1 MAKAN
6 RFQRMDEFV
15 MPILALLVTV
25 AAGAAVWWW
34 RLKLMKEASHEIID
48 SVQKM
53 RGAFRRKKFRQAAEV
68 APLASIRDPAIAA
81 VAYFLCLAHEKPE
94 SLSAVNDYIRQ
105 NMAGIIAAGDMDEVL
120 VFAEWAARR
129 VINPTDPVRRF
140 RDLWRERLTTQEC
153 RDLFAMAEDVVA
165 FAGPPTPDQAA
176 SIEALRLA
184 ILT

>member
-1 MAKAN
+1 
-6 RFQRMDEFV
+6 
-15 MPILALLVTV
+15 MPILAFLVTV

-34 RLKLMKEASHEIID
+34 RLKLMREAGGEIID

-53 RGAFRRKKFRQAAEV
+53 RGAFRRKKFRMAAET

-81 VAYFLCLAHEKPE
+81 VAYFLCLAHEKPQ
-94 SLSAVNDYIRQ
+94 SLAEANTYIRQ
-105 NMAGIIAAGDMDEVL
+105 RMAGIIAEGDMDEVL

-140 RDLWRERLTTQEC
+140 RDLWRERLTFAEC
-153 RDLFAMAEDVVA
+153 RDLFGMAEDVVA
-165 FAGPPTPDQAA
+165 LCGPPTPDQSA

>member
-1 MAKAN
+1 M
-6 RFQRMDEFV
+6 REVSDD
-15 MPILALLVTV
+15 
-25 AAGAAVWWW
+25 
-34 RLKLMKEASHEIID
+34 IID

-53 RGAFRRKKFRQAAEV
+53 RGAFRRKKFRQAAEA

-81 VAYFLCLAHEKPE
+81 ATYFLCLAQEKPE
-94 SLSAVNDYIRQ
+94 SLSAANEYIRQ
-105 NMAGIIAAGDMDEVL
+105 HMAGIIPAGDMDEVL
-120 VFAEWAARR
+120 IFAEWTARR

-140 RDLWRERLTTQEC
+140 RDLWRERLSRSEC

-165 FAGPPTPDQAA
+165 LGGSPTLDQEA